1 MARIVGTLTC
11 VMVGLCLIAS
21 SVLAQPAPG
30 ERQRPRLLG
39 EGAPVQPQPGM
50 RPGGPEQGGPPP
62 AERILEALQLSP
74 EERAKI
80 EPTVR
85 EIVRLRNV
93 SQAIGRRALLRE
105 LNTPGP
111 GPAGGPG
118 GPGPGSAARP
128 RGPGP
133 GPGGPGG
140 PGGGAGGEQG
150 RPRPERLREAGVP
163 QEGVGELKTLRETAM
178 ALAAAIDNPNSTDAQ
193 IKSAYEAYNAAR
205 RKVHE
210 LIRQKQQQ
218 LRQAVSPRAEAGL
231 VLAGIL

>member
-118 GPGPGSAARP
+118 GPGPGPGGAA
-128 RGPGP
+128 GGE
-133 GPGGPGG
+133 PGGPR
-140 PGGGAGGEQG
+140 A
-150 RPRPERLREAGVP
+150 ERLREAGVP

-231 VLAGIL
+231 ALAGIL